1 MSNMTASATDSTP
14 GISPAPVAR
23 VARARFLVVH
33 DELELRLKLADIVRA
48 CWAQSKVDTCT
59 RAAARATSAEHNEPY
74 QSILAVIDFATPANA
89 GSDPIEVLRHLREQA
104 SGVPLVVIAS
114 GGDERWAV
122 RVIREGAS
130 DYWPLHALN
139 ATDLGVA
146 LREAARVQSVRRERR
161 PNSGSESI
169 FEVPGYRIVKRIA
182 QSTRA
187 IVYLA
192 HSDELPQPMA
202 LKIQPISSGE
212 AVSSGERDRFLRECQ
227 LLSKLNNRAVADVY
241 DYGVTDRCFYLA
253 MEYFPCG
260 SLRERL
266 RNPLTLEESLNY
278 TLQIAVALKV
288 LHKTGIFHRDLKP
301 SNLMLTEDNRLVL
314 IDFGLARSSLLRID
328 VTSPN
333 ERVGTPYYMSP
344 EQIEGHEPDERCD
357 IYSLGVILF
366 EMLASAVPYAG
377 HTVREILDQHRTAAI
392 PQLPERAARYQP
404 LINRMLAK
412 APAERFASA
421 DQLFDAMKELT
432 QTPSVA

>member
-1 MSNMTASATDSTP
+1 MTATATENAASAP
-14 GISPAPVAR
+14 PPAPAAR
-23 VARARFLVVH
+23 AARARFLVVH
-33 DELELRLKLADIVRA
+33 DELELRLKLADMVRA
-48 CWAQSKVDTCT
+48 CWAQATVDTCT
-59 RAAARATSAEHNEPY
+59 RAAVRGNSAERNEPY
-74 QSILAVIDFATPANA
+74 QAVLAVIDFAALPHDDA
-89 GSDPIEVLRHLREQA
+89 GPLGVLQTLRDQA
-104 SGVPLVVIAS
+104 DGVPVVVIAS

-122 RVIREGAS
+122 KAMREGIA

-139 ATDLGVA
+139 AADLGVA
-146 LREAARVQSVRRERR
+146 LHETVRARALRRERR
-161 PNSGSESI
+161 SAAASDSI

-192 HSDELPQPMA
+192 HSEELPQPVA
-202 LKIQPISSGE
+202 LKIQPIGSGE
-212 AVSSGERDRFLRECQ
+212 PVSSNERDRFLRECQ

-266 RNPLTLEESLNY
+266 RNPLSEAEALNY

-288 LHKTGIFHRDLKP
+288 LHKTGVFHRDLKP

-314 IDFGLARSSLLRID
+314 IDFGLARSSVLRID

-357 IYSLGVILF
+357 LYSLGVILF
-366 EMLASAVPYAG
+366 EMLAGAVPYAG
-377 HTVREILDQHRTAAI
+377 TTVREILDQHRTASI
-392 PQLPERAARYQP
+392 PQLPERVARIQP
-404 LINRMLAK
+404 LVDRLLAK
-412 APAERFASA
+412 SPAERFASA
-421 DQLFDAMKELT
+421 DQLLESLKEIA
-432 QTPSVA
+432 QSTPVS

>member
-1 MSNMTASATDSTP
+1 MTASVTE
-14 GISPAPVAR
+14 SPAGATALPSAPAAR
-23 VARARFLVVH
+23 TARARFLVVH
-33 DELELRLKLADIVRA
+33 DELELRLKLADMVRA
-48 CWAQSKVDTCT
+48 GWAQSTVDTCT
-59 RAAARATSAEHNEPY
+59 CAAARGTSVERSEPY
-74 QSILAVIDFATPANA
+74 QALLAVVDFSVSA
-89 GSDPIEVLRHLREQA
+89 GEDSGPMETLQKLHDQA
-104 SGVPLVVIAS
+104 DGVPLVVIAS

-122 RVIREGAS
+122 KSMRAGAA

-139 ATDLGVA
+139 ANDLGAA
-146 LREAARVQSVRRERR
+146 LRATVQARAARRDRR
-161 PNSGSESI
+161 SGDRGESI

-192 HSDELPQPMA
+192 HSDELPQPVA
-202 LKIQPISSGE
+202 LKIQPIGSGE
-212 AVSSGERDRFLRECQ
+212 PLPSSERDRFLRECQ

-266 RNPLTLEESLNY
+266 RNPLSEAEALNY

-288 LHKTGIFHRDLKP
+288 LHKTGVFHRDLKP
-301 SNLMLTEDNRLVL
+301 SNLMLTEDNRLAL

-344 EQIEGHEPDERCD
+344 EQIEGQEPDERCD
-357 IYSLGVILF
+357 LYSLGVILF
-366 EMLASAVPYAG
+366 EMLAGSVPYAG
-377 HTVREILDQHRTAAI
+377 HTVREILDQHRSASI
-392 PQLPERAARYQP
+392 PQLPERVARMQP
-404 LINRMLAK
+404 LVDRLLAK
-412 APAERFASA
+412 SPAERFASA
-421 DQLFDAMKELT
+421 DQLIESLKELT
-432 QTPSVA
+432 QPTAAG

>member
-1 MSNMTASATDSTP
+1 MTATAPESPPSAAPTP
-14 GISPAPVAR
+14 PAAAPR
-23 VARARFLVVH
+23 PARARFLVVH
-33 DELELRLKLADIVRA
+33 DELELRLKLADMVRT
-48 CWAQSKVDTCT
+48 CWAQANVDTCT
-59 RAAARATSAEHNEPY
+59 RAAARGTSAERNEPY
-74 QSILAVIDFATPANA
+74 QALLAVVDFAALSA
-89 GSDPIEVLRHLREQA
+89 DGSGPFAVLQKLREQA
-104 SGVPLVVIAS
+104 EGVPIVVIAS
-114 GGDERWAV
+114 GGDERCAA
-122 RVIREGAS
+122 RAIREGVA

-139 ATDLGVA
+139 AADLGTA
-146 LREAARVQSVRRERR
+146 LRETVRARAARRERR
-161 PNSGSESI
+161 PGDSSGSI

-192 HSDELPQPMA
+192 HSDQLPQPVA
-202 LKIQPISSGE
+202 LKIQPLGSSE
-212 AVSSGERDRFLRECQ
+212 PVSHNERERFLRECQ
-227 LLSKLNNRAVADVY
+227 LLSQLNNRAVADVY

-266 RNPLTLEESLNY
+266 RNPLSEAEAFNY

-288 LHKTGIFHRDLKP
+288 LHKTGVFHRDLKP

-357 IYSLGVILF
+357 LYSLGVILF
-366 EMLASAVPYAG
+366 EMLAGAVPYAG
-377 HTVREILDQHRTAAI
+377 HTVREILDQHRGAAI
-392 PQLPERAARYQP
+392 PQLPERVVRFQP
-404 LINRMLAK
+404 LVNRLLAK
-412 APAERFASA
+412 SPAERFASA
-421 DQLFDAMKELT
+421 DQLLDALKELT
-432 QTPSVA
+432 

>member
-1 MSNMTASATDSTP
+1 MTAAATEASSSASATPAT
-14 GISPAPVAR
+14 PAPR
-23 VARARFLVVH
+23 GARARFLVVH
-33 DELELRLKLADIVRA
+33 DELELRLKLADIVRE
-48 CWAQSKVDTCT
+48 CWPQATVDTCT
-59 RAAARATSAEHNEPY
+59 QAAARGTSAERNEPY
-74 QSILAVIDFATPANA
+74 QAMLAVIDFAAPATETSGPMDA
-89 GSDPIEVLRHLREQA
+89 VQKLREQA
-104 SGVPLVVIAS
+104 GVVPFVVIAS

-122 RVIREGAS
+122 RTMREGVA

-139 ATDLGVA
+139 AADLGVA
-146 LREAARVQSVRRERR
+146 LREAVRAQTARRERR
-161 PNSGSESI
+161 PSGGSESV
-169 FEVPGYRIVKRIA
+169 FEVPGYRLVKRIA

-192 HSDELPQPMA
+192 HSEQLPQPVA
-202 LKIQPISSGE
+202 LKIQPIRAAE
-212 AVSSGERDRFLRECQ
+212 AVSSGDRERFLRECQ

-266 RNPLTLEESLNY
+266 RNPLTQEESFNY
-278 TLQIAVALKV
+278 TLQLAVALKV
-288 LHKTGIFHRDLKP
+288 LHKSGVFHRDLKP

-314 IDFGLARSSLLRID
+314 IDFGLARSSVLRID

-357 IYSLGVILF
+357 LYSLGVVLF
-366 EMLASAVPYAG
+366 EMLAGAVPYAG

-404 LINRMLAK
+404 LVTRLLAK
-412 APAERFASA
+412 SPADRFASA
-421 DQLFDAMKELT
+421 DQLIEAMKELT
-432 QTPSVA
+432 PAAPAG

>member
-1 MSNMTASATDSTP
+1 MTATATDASTNNSAT
-14 GISPAPVAR
+14 PVAR
-23 VARARFLVVH
+23 TARARFLVVH

-48 CWAQSKVDTCT
+48 CWAQSTVDTCT
-59 RAAARATSAEHNEPY
+59 RAAVRATSAERNEPY
-74 QSILAVIDFATPANA
+74 QSILAVIDFAAPPNE
-89 GSDPIEVLRHLREQA
+89 GSGPIEVLQHLREQA
-104 SGVPLVVIAS
+104 SGVPFVVIAS

-122 RVIREGAS
+122 RAIREGAC

-139 ATDLGVA
+139 ATDLGAA
-146 LREAARVQSVRRERR
+146 LREAVRAQSARRERR
-161 PNSGSESI
+161 ANTGNESV

-192 HSDELPQPMA
+192 HSEVLPQPMA

-212 AVSSGERDRFLRECQ
+212 ALSSGERDRFLRECQ
-227 LLSKLNNRAVADVY
+227 LLSQLNNRAVADVY

-266 RNPLTLEESLNY
+266 RNPLTQEESFNY

-288 LHKTGIFHRDLKP
+288 LHKTGVFHRDLKP

-357 IYSLGVILF
+357 IYSLGVVLF
-366 EMLASAVPYAG
+366 EMLAGAVPYAG

-392 PQLPERAARYQP
+392 PLLPARAARYQP
-404 LINRMLAK
+404 LVNRMLAK
-412 APAERFASA
+412 TPAERFASA
-421 DQLFDAMKELT
+421 DQLIDAMKELT
-432 QTPSVA
+432 QTLPVA